1 MTHSNLFQNK
11 QTAWIITGIAIIWF
25 ALLGYRDLIDP
36 DEGRYA
42 EIPREMVVS
51 GDWLTPRLNGYKY
64 FEKPALQYW
73 MTALSLKLFGINNT
87 AVRLPVALLAFLGA
101 VWILYVGKRLFG
113 AQTGLYAF
121 LFLMSSVM
129 YVVMGHINSLDM
141 GVAVFLAVGIGALLL
156 AQDNRDNHQQ
166 VRNWMLVG
174 WAALA
179 LATLTKGLIGLVLP
193 AIAIVIYSLWQRDWL
208 LWKHLHII
216 KGILVYLVITAPWF
230 IAVSRANP
238 EFAHFF
244 FIHEHFERYTTTQ
257 HDREEPIYFHL
268 EMLLVG
274 LVPWIWSGLR
284 ALVTPG
290 FEKRDTNRRTFDPV
304 RFLWLYI
311 IGIMLFFTMGKSA
324 LPPYILPLFPALA
337 LLAGRQMAN
346 RPWLRGDFIGFGLIF
361 LLAVY
366 MVYAVTIRAGNNPL
380 DESLIAY
387 RNWIIAAAGVL
398 LLGLLLALR
407 FKQHAHKAI
416 ISLAFSGLLM
426 IQLVGW
432 GFQTQA
438 SHRSGHELAK
448 AIQAAVDKDVP
459 IYNIGS
465 FVHSLPFYL
474 EKEVIVVQFKG
485 ELEMGIQQEPEK
497 WIGSW
502 DEFAKQWLAAEQA
515 VAVFGKGAYKDQYR
529 INMEKLPMKIIYQD
543 ALKTAMARR

>member
-1 MTHSNLFQNK
+1 MIPSNLFQNK
-11 QTAWIITGIAIIWF
+11 QSAWIITVIAIIWF

-42 EIPREMVVS
+42 EIPREMVAS
-51 GDWLTPRLNGYKY
+51 GDWLTPRLDGYKY

-73 MTALSLKLFGINNT
+73 MTALSLKVFGINNF
-87 AVRLPVALLAFLGA
+87 AARLPVALLSFLGGI
-101 VWILYVGKRLFG
+101 WILYVGKRLFG
-113 AQTGLYAF
+113 GQAGLYAF

-141 GVAVFLAVGIGALLL
+141 GVAVFLALGIGALLL
-156 AQDNRDNHQQ
+156 AQNNRDNRPQ

-179 LATLTKGLIGLVLP
+179 LATLIKGLIGLVLP
-193 AIAIVIYSLWQRDWL
+193 AIAIVIYTLWQRDWI

-216 KGILVYLVITAPWF
+216 KGLLVYLVITAPWF
-230 IAVSRANP
+230 IAVSRTNP

-268 EMLLVG
+268 VMLLVG
-274 LVPWIWSGLR
+274 SIPWIWSGLR
-284 ALVTPG
+284 AIVMPG
-290 FEKRDTNRRTFDPV
+290 FVKRESNRGTFDPV
-304 RFLWLYI
+304 RFLWVYI

-337 LLAGRQMAN
+337 LLVGRQLAE
-346 RPWLRGDFIGFGLIF
+346 RPLLRGDLIGFALIF
-361 LLAVY
+361 LVAIY
-366 MVYAVTIRAGNNPL
+366 IVYAVTNRAETNVL

-387 RNWIIAAAGVL
+387 RNWIVAATVVL
-398 LLGLLLALR
+398 LLGLLLGVR
-407 FKQHAHKAI
+407 FKNHSHKAI
-416 ISLAFSGLLM
+416 TTLAFSGLLM

-438 SHRSGHELAK
+438 RHRSGHELAK
-448 AIQAAVDKDVP
+448 AIQATVDKDVP

-474 EKEVIVVQFKG
+474 EKEVIIVQFKG

-502 DEFAKQWLAAEQA
+502 GEFARRWQDAKQA
-515 VAVFGKGAYKDQYR
+515 VAVFGKGAYTGQYR

-543 ALKTAMARR
+543 KLKTAMVRR